1 MKQFEVKM
9 KQIKIF
15 DTTLRDGEQSPG
27 ANLTP
32 SEKLMIAKQLE
43 KLNVDIIEAGFPIAS
58 RGSFQAA
65 EAIAKEI
72 RKPVICALA
81 RTAKEDIDAAWNA
94 IKHAEKPRIHVFV
107 ATSQI
112 HLDHKLRKTKE
123 EVIQMVQEMVKYAK
137 SFCNDIEFSPEDAS
151 RTDMDYMCSV
161 IEEAIKAGATT
172 INVPD
177 TVGYAQP
184 EEFGARFKYI
194 LEHVPNIKGV
204 ILSAHCHDDLG
215 LATANSLAAIQNG
228 ATQVEGTINGIGER
242 AGNAALEE
250 DIMALKTRKELYE
263 SFTEIN
269 TKEIFNTSQLVSRLT
284 GMDIQ
289 RNKAIIGKNAFA
301 HESGI
306 HQHGVISYKKTYE
319 IMNPE
324 EIGRSGENIVFGKL
338 SGKHAVNTVLE
349 QAGIKLEKSQLDA
362 VTARVKEL
370 SDKQKEIERDD
381 ILALAIDV
389 VNGLGEAEDI
399 IKLEELTVITGVNLT
414 PSSMVGLAINGEKKV
429 GTGIGVGPVDAA
441 SNAIKSIIGPFIN
454 LKEYSL
460 KAITGGTNA
469 LASVSIKFEDEHN
482 NVFASEAVEPDVI
495 MASVKAIIKGA
506 NKALVFRNKKSVNAI
521 NQKL

>member
-1 MKQFEVKM
+1 MKR
-9 KQIKIF
+9 IYIF

-32 SEKLMIAKQLE
+32 SEKLIIAKQLE

-58 RGSFQAA
+58 KGSF
-65 EAIAKEI
+65 EAVEEIAKEI
-72 RKPVICALA
+72 RNPVICALA

-112 HLDHKLRKTKE
+112 HLDHKLRKTQE
-123 EVIQMVQEMVKYAK
+123 EIIGMVQEMVRYAK

-151 RTDMDYMCSV
+151 RTDMDYMCKV
-161 IEEAIKAGATT
+161 VEEAIAAGATT

-184 EEFGARFKYI
+184 EEFGKRFKYI
-194 LEHVPNIKGV
+194 LEKVPNIKGI

-215 LATANSLAAIQNG
+215 LATANSIAAIQNG

-242 AGNAALEE
+242 AGNTALEE
-250 DIMALKTRKELYE
+250 VIMALKTRKEFYDAY
-263 SFTEIN
+263 TEIN
-269 TKEIFNTSQLVSRLT
+269 TKEIFNASQLVSRLT
-284 GMDIQ
+284 GMEVQ
-289 RNKAIIGKNAFA
+289 RNKAIIGRNAFA

-306 HQHGVISYKKTYE
+306 HQHGVISYKSTYE

-324 EIGRSGENIVFGKL
+324 EIGWSGENIVIGKL

-349 QAGIKLEKSQLDA
+349 QAGIKLEKSQLEI
-362 VTARVKEL
+362 VTAKVKDL

-381 ILALAIDV
+381 IIALAIDV
-389 VNGLGEAEDI
+389 VTGLDKADDI

-414 PSSMVGLAINGEKKV
+414 PSSTVGLIINGEKKI
-429 GTGIGVGPVDAA
+429 GTAIGVGPVDAA
-441 SNAIKSIIGPFIN
+441 SNAIKSIIGSFIN
-454 LKEYSL
+454 LKEYNL
-460 KAITGGTNA
+460 KAVTGGTNA
-469 LASVSIKFEDEHN
+469 LASVSIKFEDDNKH
-482 NVFASEAVEPDVI
+482 VFVSEAVESDVI

-506 NKALVFRNKKSVNAI
+506 NKALIFKNKKGN
-521 NQKL
+521 